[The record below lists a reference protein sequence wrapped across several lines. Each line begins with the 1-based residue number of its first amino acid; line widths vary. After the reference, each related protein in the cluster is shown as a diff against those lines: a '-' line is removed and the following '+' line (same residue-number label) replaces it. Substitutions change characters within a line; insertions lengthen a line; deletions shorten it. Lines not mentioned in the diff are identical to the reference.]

1 MDLTL
6 MSAGVSTHPAT
17 FAAAVKLPGI
27 VRINPR
33 VKLVF
38 EPPEKRTAYGSSALI
53 GANYPNSATPF
64 V

>member
-33 VKLVF
+33 VKLVLS
-38 EPPEKRTAYGSSALI
+38 RRRSALHTDP
-53 GANYPNSATPF
+53 AH
-64 V
+64 